1 MALKDFVFDKDLIF
15 LKENFSNREDLL
27 RFLAEKLLERGLVK
41 DSFVDAVLKREEEH
55 PTGIYLGEVNVA
67 IPHTDIEYTNFSSVA
82 VMTLLNPVIF
92 RRMDDPNSEIQ
103 VYIVFM
109 LAIKDPNEYVNF
121 LGTLASK
128 FSNNDFIK
136 RISSETKK
144 ENVFE
149 YLNEIIN
156 GG

>member
-128 FSNNDFIK
+128 FSNSDFIK

>member
-55 PTGIYLGEVNVA
+55 PTGIYLGEINVA

-128 FSNNDFIK
+128 FSNSDFIK

-149 YLNEIIN
+149 YLKEIIN